1 MPESFKP
8 DITLS
13 DELSSRSTLADDFP
27 PYPFTEALVRTHA
40 RFPARRINGEH
51 DSGLTPQE
59 RFELRY
65 VYVDYI
71 NRLIDYAHRKRDQ
84 TSEVS
89 YVEIVDE
96 IIHLM
101 SLQDWNL
108 SKPGLDRLTQQL
120 RESFESKESHPGMRT
135 WIRLFVAAVLNRFS
149 RRIHL

>member
-13 DELSSRSTLADDFP
+13 DELSSRSTLPDDFP
-27 PYPFTEALVRTHA
+27 PYPFTKAFLRTQA
-40 RFPARRINGEH
+40 RFPARRINGEYV
-51 DSGLTPQE
+51 SELTPQE

-65 VYVDYI
+65 VYVEYI
-71 NRLIDYAHRKRDQ
+71 NWLIEYAHRIRDQ
-84 TSEVS
+84 TPEVS

-108 SKPGLDRLTQQL
+108 SKPGLDRLAQQR

-135 WIRLFVAAVLNRFS
+135 WISLFVAAVLNRFS